1 MAIPFTSAGTTVYI
15 SAGVPAT
22 INQAGFDALTY
33 TKISE
38 VTDVGSIGPSVAI
51 VEHVPVDT
59 GIKLKLKTIKDNG
72 SVALKGA
79 RQTSDAGQTLLVN
92 AVGVYAP
99 YALKLVLQNG
109 TIIYSQVLVSSYKT
123 NVGTAGVVTT
133 FDSELAVSGEIV
145 VV

>member
-22 INQAGFDALTY
+22 IDSAGFSALTF

-38 VTDVGSIGPSVAI
+38 VSDLSSIGPEIAI
-51 VEHVPVDT
+51 VEHVPIDS

-72 SVALKGA
+72 TMSIKGA
-79 RQTSDAGQTLLVN
+79 RQTSDAGQILLNN

-99 YALKLVLQNG
+99 YAIKVVLQNG
-109 TIIYSQVLVSSYKT
+109 TIIYAQVLVSSYKT
-123 NVGTAGVVTT
+123 VIGTAGVVTT
-133 FDSELAVSGEIV
+133 FESNLNVSGEIV